1 MKVTLAVVP
10 LAPSVLAVVAV
21 AAPTVSVAIGD
32 VVVAIL
38 GSPPAAVRLAVAPV
52 VVVVVVVVVVEAD
65 VVIFIL
71 YVLAKIVRDGAVVR

>member
-1 MKVTLAVVP
+1 MKVPLA

-32 VVVAIL
+32 GVVPIL
-38 GSPPAAVRLAVAPV
+38 GSSPAAVHLAVAP